1 MPKTKIGFFSSLLL
15 SCAIFLPSKPSFG
28 GCNKCQNVTLSLLRS
43 INQKTINI
51 NRNLIKN
58 SCLGTVL
65 LTGPTTIT
73 QEGKYTLCNDMV
85 GPIIIATDNVF
96 LHLNNF
102 AIKTPIAGSI
112 QVGAIIIQAGC
123 KNIEINGGRIQGPL
137 EDAIKTKSLSN
148 NNSHFAGIIVAKGAR
163 HISLIELDFIHLD
176 TGIVYQGEQE
186 DIISYPICF
195 GCTFYN
201 CLQAIQADW
210 TDDAV
215 FDKLFVQHGQTGLS
229 LNNCSGCLIAE
240 SQISDMR
247 LSSEDISGV
256 GIYMLGG
263 GDNEISANNIRDCQ
277 SRGIWSIETTGLSV
291 KANDITRIGDS
302 ARTLLQ
308 TKTIT
313 AIEDAA
319 GIELDITDRA
329 VIVANTISNV
339 KAGKTA
345 VGLRDYGT
353 NSIVEQNLLF
363 DVATSDK
370 EGESAGIL
378 GRLRPENN
386 GSYDSNTV
394 KDVKGTGIQLYPIS
408 EVVELPEPNVIG
420 NITHQCGYGTGNMI
434 SNVVDDLFE
443 VKPASYNYSLDSKE
457 PTLKSI
463 DHINFRNDAR
473 SYSIAWAPNGE
484 YLAVTNRTDN
494 GGFILIYS
502 FNNQGEFKLAAKSE
516 SIVGFNVLLHIAWSA
531 DNKYL
536 STVGFSRNSNYIKIY
551 RFENSTLTLINTITT
566 TASAYRTAWFP
577 YTEKNFQ
584 YLAVLLYKEIQIYK
598 FDNNDFELI
607 ATKKIDGAFIAAIN
621 YYIGWIVQGN
631 YISIAYS
638 SNDSVRGLMHSRIF
652 RFEFETNTL
661 EQVAYLANIY
671 SIAWFPVSFTEVNG
685 KHCAVT
691 TENHIKIYS
700 FNGDKLN
707 LETQIPAKIP
717 ANILGNSIV
726 CSPFARCIAVSGS
739 KFIQL
744 YSLETHYGLQ
754 SEDTVL
760 IPGPKINHSSKHE
773 TRQLSWAPTEG
784 PPKGKYIANLQQIF
798 DDSSL
803 NEKINL
809 YRVTNCNP

>member
-277 SRGIWSIETTGLSV
+277 NRGIWSIETTGLSV

-302 ARTLLQ
+302 ARTAVQ
-308 TKTIT
+308 TKAIT

-319 GIELDITDRA
+319 GIDLDITERT

-363 DVATSDK
+363 DVATSDQ

-378 GRLRPENN
+378 GMLRPENN

-394 KDVKGTGIQLYPIS
+394 KDIAGTGIKIDPTS

-443 VKPASYNYSLDSKE
+443 VKPASYNYSLDSKD
-457 PTLKSI
+457 PTFKLTDTLESQANEI
-463 DHINFRNDAR
+463 LE
-473 SYSIAWAPNGE
+473 SMAWAPNGKYFALASDPDTE
-484 YLAVTNRTDN
+484 TRKFYNIYLGSLNK
-494 GGFILIYS
+494 
-502 FNNQGEFKLAAKSE
+502 QGKLKIKKKKEVAK
-516 SIVGFNVLLHIAWSA
+516 IIDQIAWSA
-531 DNKYL
+531 DSKYL
-536 STVGFSRNSNYIKIY
+536 LAIVRNRDENEIRVYQVENYTLEEIQKIKIAA
-551 RFENSTLTLINTITT
+551 TLLG
-566 TASAYRTAWFP
+566 AAWFP
-577 YTEKNFQ
+577 YTEEDFQ
-584 YLAVLLYKEIQIYK
+584 YFAVLCSSNIQIYK
-598 FDNNDFELI
+598 RNNNHKFELV
-607 ATKKIDGAFIAAIN
+607 ATTKVPGRGYLN
-621 YYIGWIVQGN
+621 QNNYIGWVGQGN
-631 YISIAYS
+631 YIAVAYHT
-638 SNDSVRGLMHSRIF
+638 VFHSEYQVDLNIF
-652 RFEFETNTL
+652 RFNFKIHSLSLVTL
-661 EQVAYLANIY
+661 LLNIY
-671 SIAWFPVSFTEVNG
+671 SMDWLSVPSKGING
-685 KHCAVT
+685 RYCALT

-700 FNGDKLN
+700 FNGHTLN
-707 LETQIPAKIP
+707 LETQIPANTYK
-717 ANILGNSIV
+717 GETSITW
-726 CSPFARCIAVSGS
+726 SPFEKCIAIGG
-739 KFIQL
+739 KEFIQL
-744 YSLETHYGLQ
+744 YSLSGWD
-754 SEDTVL
+754 SENIGL
-760 IPGPKINHSSKHE
+760 IPGPKINHSSHDD
-773 TRQLSWAPTEG
+773 TIQLSWAPAKG
-784 PPKGKYIANLQQIF
+784 LPKGKYIAGIGSKRM
-798 DDSSL
+798 D
-803 NEKINL
+803 L